1 MGREI
6 ECAVLESNGSVQA
19 SVVGEIII
27 DSRYEFY
34 DFEAKYLDNA
44 TTVKVP
50 ADIPAAAS
58 DQIRA
63 SAIAAFEALGCSG
76 LARIDFFYT
85 DEGEVVINEINT
97 MPGFTGTSM
106 YPKLMA
112 ASGVEYTPLVTALLT
127 TALARTNCTLGN

>member
-127 TALARTNCTLGN
+127 TALARTNGTLGN